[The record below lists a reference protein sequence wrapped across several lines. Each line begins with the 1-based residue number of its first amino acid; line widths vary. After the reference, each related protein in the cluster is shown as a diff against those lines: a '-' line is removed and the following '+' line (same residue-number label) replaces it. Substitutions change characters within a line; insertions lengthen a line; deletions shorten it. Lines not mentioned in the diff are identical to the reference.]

1 MSRSDSDQDDK
12 SNIDYRFWVETRSP
26 RINDREAELKRV
38 SLSIAAAEQT
48 IEHQCKK
55 LDRLS
60 SDGCARSEAG
70 KQLEMMITIHR
81 MMKHYQFSIEWHLSD
96 GFIH

>member
-1 MSRSDSDQDDK
+1 
-12 SNIDYRFWVETRSP
+12 VETRSR
-26 RINDREAELKRV
+26 RITDWEAELKRV

-48 IEHQCKK
+48 IEHQRKK

-60 SDGCARSEAG
+60 SGGCAPSEAR
-70 KQLEMMITIHR
+70 KQLEMMITILR
-81 MMKHYQFSIEWHLSD
+81 MMQHYQFSIEWHLSD